1 MKTLACRGNARVLG
15 LEPGP
20 ALARAIRERRAGRRH
35 RRHPAGRAL
44 ARDQRDLVPELAH
57 AVRRVADGDAV
68 FSPRLAG
75 FVLDAFAGGP
85 PVQEVYRQID

>member
-1 MKTLACRGNARVLG
+1 
-15 LEPGP
+15 
-20 ALARAIRERRAGRRH
+20 
-35 RRHPAGRAL
+35 
-44 ARDQRDLVPELAH
+44 LAH